1 MGSKLAIAMLTAS
14 MLAPAWASPLQAQ
27 RRAVPVM
34 VVPPLT
40 ALALSD
46 LSFSTVL
53 PGIPST
59 VSVLDPLH
67 AGLFEI
73 QGPASASVRVE
84 LVLPTAMVSDGGG
97 ALLPISFGHGDGSAV
112 FGGHSLQFDPHAP
125 VIAAL
130 GSDGR
135 MFIRLGGTVLP
146 GRPQAGGTYRATISL
161 TVFNLGS

>member
-14 MLAPAWASPLQAQ
+14 MLAPAWASPLEAQ
-27 RRAVPVM
+27 RRAVPVF

-46 LSFSTVL
+46 LTFSTVL

-59 VSVLDPLH
+59 VSVHDPLH

-84 LVLPTAMVSDGGG
+84 LVLPTALVSDGG
-97 ALLPISFGHGDGSAV
+97 ALLPISFGHADGSSE

-135 MFIRLGGTVLP
+135 LFIRLGGTVLP

>member
-14 MLAPAWASPLQAQ
+14 MLAPVWASPLQAQ
-27 RRAVPVM
+27 RRPLPVL

-40 ALALSD
+40 ALALND
-46 LSFSTVL
+46 LTFSSVL
-53 PGIPST
+53 PGIQST
-59 VSVLDPLH
+59 VSVHDAYH

-84 LVLPTAMVSDGGG
+84 LVLPAALISDEG
-97 ALLPISFGHGDGSAV
+97 ALLPISFGHADGSAEYGSHTV
-112 FGGHSLQFDPHAP
+112 PFAPHAP

-135 MFIRLGGTVLP
+135 LFIRLGGTVLP
-146 GRPQAGGTYRATISL
+146 GRPQAGGTYRATISI
-161 TVFNLGS
+161 TVYNLGS